1 MKNIYSLLQII
12 SLALL
17 QSCSSEPAKS
27 TTTSADTSITKS
39 NGDTATAINKSNKAD
54 NATILAKQQVPIL
67 CYHHITNKV
76 APALYT
82 VSIDAFN
89 AQLKILADSGY
100 HTVLPEDVYNYL
112 NYNAPLP
119 SKPVM
124 LTFDDTRV
132 EHYTVAAAEMKK
144 YNFKGVFFIMTIAI
158 GKPNY
163 MSSEQIKTLHDEG
176 HTIGSHT
183 WDHQNLKK
191 LPGAEFV
198 NQIDKPKQKL
208 ESITGAPIVYFA
220 YPFGLWGDSA
230 VAELKKRDT
239 KAAFQLTDKRKEG
252 DAIYTIRRMIVPGG
266 MKPQNLLKYMRS
278 SF

>member
-1 MKNIYSLLQII
+1 MKNLYIILLSLSIN
-12 SLALL
+12 LL
-17 QSCSSEPAKS
+17 SSCSSEPAKPSVQDS
-27 TTTSADTSITKS
+27 TANSNTKDSVSATPAQK
-39 NGDTATAINKSNKAD
+39 NKAN
-54 NATILAKQQVPIL
+54 NATIIAKKQVPIL

-100 HTVLPEDVYNYL
+100 HTILPEELYNYL
-112 NYNAPLP
+112 VYDAPLP
-119 SKPVM
+119 EKPVM

-132 EHYTVAAAEMKK
+132 EHYTVAAEEMKK
-144 YNFKGVFFIMTIAI
+144 YNFKGAFFIMTIAI

-163 MSSEQIKTLHDEG
+163 MSSQQIKTLDSTG
-176 HTIGSHT
+176 HLIGSHT

-191 LPGAEFV
+191 LPATEWV

-208 ESITGAPIVYFA
+208 ESIIGHPVNYFA
-220 YPFGLWGDSA
+220 YPFGLWGDTA
-230 VAELKKRDT
+230 IAELKKRDT
-239 KAAFQLTDKRKEG
+239 KAAFQLTDKRKE
-252 DAIYTIRRMIVPGG
+252 DNPIYTIRRMIVPGG
-266 MKPQNLLKYMRS
+266 MKPTNLLKYMRS